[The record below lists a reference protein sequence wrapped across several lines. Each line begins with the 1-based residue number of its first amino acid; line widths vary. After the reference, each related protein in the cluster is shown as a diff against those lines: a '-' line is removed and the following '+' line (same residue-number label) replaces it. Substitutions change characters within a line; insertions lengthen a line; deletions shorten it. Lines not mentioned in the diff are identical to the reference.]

1 MIIDNFLPEEEF
13 KFLQDRVM
21 WNNTSFN
28 FNLHNNVTS
37 GDDASHLDNWYG
49 TSIIY
54 ANSKPVV
61 EFYEDVNTIFKDRI
75 ENFGAWLRIKVNFY
89 PHTAEIYEHKQH
101 YDYDFSH
108 GAAIFCL
115 NTCDGYT
122 RIGEDIKIDS
132 VANRFYIFDGSIPHN
147 STTTTNTKGRFNFNF
162 NYVNFNKFL

>member
-147 STTTTNTKGRFNFNF
+147 STTTTNTKGCLLYTSPSPRD
-162 NYVNFNKFL
+162 

>member
-132 VANRFYIFDGSIPHN
+132 VANRFYIFDGSILITPQPLQTLRVG
-147 STTTTNTKGRFNFNF
+147 STLT
-162 NYVNFNKFL
+162 LIM